1 MDDAVTSSVYDENPE
16 HVRLVVEDVFKH
28 WANRSGS
35 GHYNALFTT
44 HVGGGRAST
53 PMAMM
58 YFREFQRI
66 NQLHREQG
74 GLVLKVGVTFAL
86 NTQNNDSMVESN
98 TGLLEAI
105 TIYNTEFGTSFGL
118 SDVASYTEDLVSRLN
133 RTAKDKNYLDLVIV
147 VDQLLTGFNAPELNT
162 LYVDRTLKGASLIQ
176 AYSRTNRVEDMDKK
190 PFGRV
195 VNYRWPAHNE
205 KLMNQAL
212 AIYADD
218 SAANLSEAE
227 QKNNNEKNGLVA
239 KPFKE
244 VFAEV
249 KQTVDQLR
257 ELTGDFNDI
266 PKSEKK
272 REAMLELLRAYNQG
286 LSKLKQYQPEEVDG
300 VIEGFDY
307 NQPDRFIES
316 LGMSVEEEKL
326 LTTVLANELKRTL
339 AKEQK
344 VSIHQIELKMTHI
357 KEVTID
363 YDKLT
368 ELVELLLNQVHE
380 EKMVEAAA
388 TRDELDRFA
397 SGLEDLNY
405 ADQIRQTGDAIYR
418 GDFPTQDMNFAYPVK
433 GLDSQ
438 KIIQEASRVYID
450 KKLLAFRIQWGL
462 TEHIRNQELRELL
475 ARHRYGQN
483 DLDDTGHLRTL
494 IKEASRDYQT
504 WAEGDAVKGLSKIQ
518 YRNQLRQAL
527 YDLAD
532 DLVGQ

>member
-1 MDDAVTSSVYDENPE
+1 M
-16 HVRLVVEDVFKH
+16 
-28 WANRSGS
+28 
-35 GHYNALFTT
+35 
-44 HVGGGRAST
+44 
-53 PMAMM
+53 
-58 YFREFQRI
+58 
-66 NQLHREQG
+66 
-74 GLVLKVGVTFAL
+74 
-86 NTQNNDSMVESN
+86 
-98 TGLLEAI
+98 
-105 TIYNTEFGTSFGL
+105 
-118 SDVASYTEDLVSRLN
+118 
-133 RTAKDKNYLDLVIV
+133 
-147 VDQLLTGFNAPELNT
+147 
-162 LYVDRTLKGASLIQ
+162 
-176 AYSRTNRVEDMDKK
+176 
-190 PFGRV
+190 
-195 VNYRWPAHNE
+195 
-205 KLMNQAL
+205 
-212 AIYADD
+212 
-218 SAANLSEAE
+218 
-227 QKNNNEKNGLVA
+227 
-239 KPFKE
+239 
-244 VFAEV
+244 
-249 KQTVDQLR
+249 
-257 ELTGDFNDI
+257 
-266 PKSEKK
+266 
-272 REAMLELLRAYNQG
+272 
-286 LSKLKQYQPEEVDG
+286 
-300 VIEGFDY
+300 
-307 NQPDRFIES
+307 
-316 LGMSVEEEKL
+316 
-326 LTTVLANELKRTL
+326 TTVLANELKRTL

-433 GLDSQ
+433 GIDSQ
-438 KIIQEASRVYID
+438 KIIQEASHVYID
-450 KKLLAFRIQWGL
+450 KKLFAFRIQWGL

-504 WAEGDAVKGLSKIQ
+504 WAEDDAVKGLSKIQ